1 MKKNDTILDINNIKA
16 PLKCKQSQ
24 LIFQVLGMYEKE
36 KFDFLEKVFNSTDD
50 FLEDLTG
57 LSELRNLDDCDVL
70 DFSDDD
76 F

>member
-1 MKKNDTILDINNIKA
+1 
-16 PLKCKQSQ
+16 
-24 LIFQVLGMYEKE
+24 MYEKE